1 MGGEMKEKP
10 DDWGTLC
17 KRLKFSRTAF
27 HGWRKLPGAPQTP
40 DAAAWKA
47 FIAENDLGIVGNR
60 VSKDREELIKE
71 KLTKENRLLDLKIA
85 KEEKTSVDR
94 KEVDALFLHIAT
106 LAKTTLYPALERELP
121 PKAEGRTAAEISLIG
136 REMADKI
143 VDQMQRDME
152 AWAEA

>member
-1 MGGEMKEKP
+1 MPTETGQTWSKLAIKLQVSTQAIRE
-10 DDWGTLC
+10 WR
-17 KRLKFSRTAF
+17 RL
-27 HGWRKLPGAPQTP
+27 P
-40 DAAAWKA
+40 DAPDVPDLERWKA
-47 FIAENDLGIVGNR
+47 FVELNELGIVGNR
-60 VSKDREELIKE
+60 VSKDRETLLKE